1 MENNI
6 NELNM
11 EQMEEV
17 AGGAG
22 RKYII
27 YVVKKGDCLNKI
39 AHRYGVTV
47 AELARWNN
55 IANPRL
61 ILVGQKI
68 KIYV

>member
-1 MENNI
+1 METMI

-11 EQMEEV
+11 EQMEEI

-22 RKYII
+22 SRYII
-27 YVVKKGDCLNKI
+27 YVVRKGDCLNKI

-47 AELARWNN
+47 AQLARWNN
-55 IANPRL
+55 ITNPRL